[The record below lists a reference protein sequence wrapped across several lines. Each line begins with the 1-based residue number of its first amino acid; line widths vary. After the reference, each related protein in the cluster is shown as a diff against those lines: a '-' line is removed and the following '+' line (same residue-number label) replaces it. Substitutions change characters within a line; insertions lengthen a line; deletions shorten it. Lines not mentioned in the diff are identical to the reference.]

1 MANFSLEFFY
11 ICSSFYYVLH
21 GFCSPDASCQFH
33 NKCIIPF
40 ILLFNIKIIL
50 LPEQQVDE
58 HESELTWILFQN
70 QASRST
76 EK

>member
-1 MANFSLEFFY
+1 MSLTAF
-11 ICSSFYYVLH
+11 VLQ
-21 GFCSPDASCQFH
+21 SSCQLH

-50 LPEQQVDE
+50 LLEQQVDE
-58 HESELTWILFQN
+58 QKSELTLILFQN